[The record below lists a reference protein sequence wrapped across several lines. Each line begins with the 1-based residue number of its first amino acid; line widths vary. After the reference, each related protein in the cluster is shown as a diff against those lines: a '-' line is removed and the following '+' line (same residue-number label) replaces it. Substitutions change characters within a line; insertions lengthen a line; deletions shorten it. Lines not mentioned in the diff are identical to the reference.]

1 MLYLIFKAAFSGV
14 LVLAISEAARR
25 WPGFGG
31 LIASLPLVSILA
43 ILWLWRDT
51 GGDAVL
57 IAKHAR
63 ATVWYVIPSLPF
75 FLILPGLLDRG
86 ISFWSSLAAACAV
99 TVCLYLLAIWIAGR
113 IGLS

>member
-1 MLYLIFKAAFSGV
+1 MLYLVLKAALSGI

-43 ILWLWRDT
+43 ILWLWRDS
-51 GGDAVL
+51 GGDAAL

-63 ATVWYVIPSLPF
+63 ATLWYVIPSLPF

-86 ISFWSSLAAACAV
+86 FGFWPALGTACLI
-99 TVCLYLLAIWIAGR
+99 TVCLYLLAIWIAAR
-113 IGLS
+113 INFT